1 MDIDQKKLDI
11 AIAYI
16 SRMAD
21 GSNPVNNRPMPEH
34 EILNDPNVIRC
45 MFFVKEIL
53 EEVKRNG
60 GVIAGRRAGSGR
72 SAERKT
78 PEPYPFEIA
87 DRYQYQE
94 DKSITHVLRQLQE
107 PIEGTGIKKISPV
120 VITGWLKGRGYLV
133 ENRKA
138 DGEKETL
145 PTQKGEQIGIY
156 TRDREY
162 NGRQYVSV
170 MYGRQAQEFIVSH
183 LREAV
188 DWKSEAGASG
198 ASAGEGTASAPL
210 PKEAGISAG
219 YEKLARK
226 LLEGN
231 KNVPERRPG
240 SSAAENAEERR
251 AQAVETDMPDERFF
265 ANMARWMSAEEDV
278 PF

>member
-60 GVIAGRRAGSGR
+60 GVIAGRKAGTGR
-72 SAERKT
+72 SGERKT
-78 PEPYPFEIA
+78 PESYPFEIA

-120 VITGWLKGRGYLV
+120 VITGWLKGQGYLA

-170 MYGRQAQEFIVSH
+170 MYGRQAQEFIISH

-188 DWKSEAGASG
+188 DWKIEAG
-198 ASAGEGTASAPL
+198 ASAGERTASGPL
-210 PKEAGISAG
+210 PEEAGISAG

-231 KNVPERRPG
+231 KK
-240 SSAAENAEERR
+240 AEERR

-265 ANMARWMSAEEDV
+265 ANMAGWMSAQEDV